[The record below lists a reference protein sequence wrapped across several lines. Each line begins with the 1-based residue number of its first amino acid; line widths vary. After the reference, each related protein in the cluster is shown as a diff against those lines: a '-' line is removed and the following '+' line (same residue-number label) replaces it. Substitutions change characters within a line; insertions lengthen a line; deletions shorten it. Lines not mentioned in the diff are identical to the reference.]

1 MINIIFFAKYREQFG
16 APSLEVPARN
26 LETVQKLISHLQ
38 SGFPE
43 RTGFLSD
50 QKLIISINQELAKV
64 ASPLKEGDVVA
75 FFPPVTGG

>member
-16 APSLEVPARN
+16 ASTCQAPAA
-26 LETVQKLISHLQ
+26 EAESVQKLIKHLQ
-38 SGFPE
+38 SHFPE

-64 ASPLKEGDVVA
+64 ANPLKDGDVVA